1 MRISA
6 AMFLLLLHV
15 VASALLCDGASVPS
29 PTTPFDQYGAVLLEY
44 EKARLDNFAIQLQN
58 EENLIGYILVFDRTG
73 GCAGEAKARSMRAKR
88 YVVEHR
94 GIPWNRVIWRRE
106 GYDSSINTT
115 LLLAPRGAIV
125 PFPYRS
131 PAVVASDGPATRAC
145 IAKLGRIK
153 RSRW

>member
-1 MRISA
+1 
-6 AMFLLLLHV
+6 MFFLLLHV
-15 VASALLCDGASVPS
+15 VASARLCDGASGPS
-29 PTTPFDQYGAVLLEY
+29 PTTPFDQYGVIGWEN
-44 EKARLDNFAIQLQN
+44 EKARLDNFAIHLQN
-58 EENLIGYILVFDRTG
+58 EENLIGYILVFDRSG
-73 GCAGEAKARSMRAKR
+73 GCAGEAKARAVRAKR

-131 PAVVASDGPATRAC
+131 PAVIASDGPATRVC
-145 IAKLGRIK
+145 RAKLK
-153 RSRW
+153 RVRKSRW